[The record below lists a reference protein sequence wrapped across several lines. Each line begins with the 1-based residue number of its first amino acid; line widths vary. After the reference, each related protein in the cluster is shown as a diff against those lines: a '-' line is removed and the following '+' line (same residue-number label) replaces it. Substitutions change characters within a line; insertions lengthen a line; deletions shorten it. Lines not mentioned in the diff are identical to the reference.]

1 MLQNQPHPA
10 MRMRRHRHSRHPAVY
25 VLSGILFFFFS
36 VCSLVLQPP
45 ATVQAASSNPPPF
58 ILLSHY
64 HASIPIDG
72 QFTLIAVCSNGAFPR
87 FSSSKS
93 SIASV
98 NTYGVVTG
106 RKSGTCTITAKV
118 RGAEASCKVTVE
130 KSIVTID
137 KTSVSIENGVSIPLT
152 ATVSTGH
159 DVVWKSSASSIAA
172 VDEDG
177 IVTAKKCGNA
187 IIRATADGVT
197 AKCRVTV
204 RKPTLSLSH
213 SRITLYPDD
222 TFSLTVRCS
231 SNRPISFR
239 SSSSATASVDENGQ
253 IYAHKKGTATITVKV
268 DGVSRTCKVTVKPLE
283 TSAALASH
291 SL

>member
-1 MLQNQPHPA
+1 MSQNQSHHN
-10 MRMRRHRHSRHPAVY
+10 MRRHRNHPVAY
-25 VLSGILFFFFS
+25 TLLIILSI
-36 VCSLVLQPP
+36 CSLCSFILQP
-45 ATVQAASSNPPPF
+45 TVTAHAASSTPPPF

-64 HASIPIDG
+64 RASIPVDG
-72 QFTLIAVCSNGAFPR
+72 QFTLIAVTSNGAFPR

-106 RKSGTCTITAKV
+106 RKSGTCTITAKI
-118 RGAEASCKVTVE
+118 RGAEASCKVTVD
-130 KSIVTID
+130 KSTVTID
-137 KTSVSIENGVSIPLT
+137 KTSISIENGVSVPLT

-159 DVVWKSSASSIAA
+159 EVVWKSSASSIAA

-177 IVTAKKCGNA
+177 IVTAKKCGSA

-231 SNRPISFR
+231 SDRPISFR
-239 SSSSATASVDENGQ
+239 SSSSAIASVDENGQ

-268 DGVSRTCKVTVKPLE
+268 DGVSRTCKVTVKPQE
-283 TSAALASH
+283 TSTAS
-291 SL
+291 